1 MYPTV
6 WKGIPWSS
14 WRPPVGIRVQGT
26 CANAD
31 TLATAIAVSHKQT
44 FVSDPEAR
52 SSVSLQGLWQANL
65 LACKEI

>member
-1 MYPTV
+1 M
-6 WKGIPWSS
+6 
-14 WRPPVGIRVQGT
+14 GIRVQGT

-44 FVSDPEAR
+44 FVSEPEAR

-65 LACKEI
+65 LVCKEI